1 MDETNAELRA
11 SLAAM
16 TQMIAA
22 LQVSVEDANER
33 SIRDGVQNQREDLGG
48 EAVTAMTDLT
58 DL

>member
-22 LQVSVEDANER
+22 LQASVEETNER
-33 SIRDGVQNQREDLGG
+33 SRIRDGGQNRREDLGG
-48 EAVTAMTDLT
+48 ETEMEMTDV
-58 DL
+58 